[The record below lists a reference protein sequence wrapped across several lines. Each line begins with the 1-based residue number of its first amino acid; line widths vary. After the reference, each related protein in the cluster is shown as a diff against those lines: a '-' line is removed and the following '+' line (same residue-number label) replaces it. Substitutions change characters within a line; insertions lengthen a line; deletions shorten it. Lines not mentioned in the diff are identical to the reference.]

1 MDGMVIDFNLIA
13 LVIVI
18 GVVYL
23 GYRLIKGDS
32 DD

>member
-1 MDGMVIDFNLIA
+1 MDLTIEFNLAA
-13 LVIVI
+13 LIVVAIVI
-18 GVVYL
+18 YA

>member
-1 MDGMVIDFNLIA
+1 MDMEIAFNLVA
-13 LVIVI
+13 LA
-18 GVVYL
+18 VVTGIIYL

>member
-1 MDGMVIDFNLIA
+1 MSLDVEFNLIA
-13 LVIVI
+13 LVIV
-18 GVVYL
+18 GVVVYI